1 MELYEAMRC
10 TFAARQYTGE
20 ELSDEVL
27 MRVLDNAR
35 FAPSGGNRQG
45 GHVVIVRDQSIKEE
59 LAALAEPAAKRYL
72 AQINNGESP
81 WNSLSPPGIDP
92 ATIEATVAPP
102 MLVEPFRTAS
112 AVLVVCVDL
121 GVVASMDQDLDR
133 VGIVSG
139 ASIYPLVWNIL
150 MAARAVH
157 DSGHR
162 QGGGG
167 SVIAKHPIARCGRRG
182 HSAWKAGQTTYAI
195 ASASRLGL
203 RHPRALRRTGLHR
216 LTASAS
222 WMRKGLSRACPR

>member
-150 MAARAVH
+150 MAARAE
-157 DSGHR
+157 GF
-162 QGGGG
+162 GGTFTTL
-167 SVIAKHPIARCGRRG
+167 AIAREAAVQSLLNIPS
-182 HSAWKAGQTTYAI
+182 HVAVAAVI
-195 ASASRLGL
+195 PLGKPVKQL
-203 RHPRALRRTGLHR
+203 TRLRRRAVSDFVTRERFDGPAFTG
-216 LTASAS
+216 
-222 WMRKGLSRACPR
+222 